1 MATTRTSQQT
11 SRGSQK
17 TKMRARTSQVRP
29 TEHVD
34 VKNHI
39 TGLLRDE
46 GALTRGDI
54 TIKTGIP
61 RTTVYD
67 TLMNLLIAGVVE
79 KYVERNGRR
88 GRPSVYYQLVA

>member
-1 MATTRTSQQT
+1 MATTRTTQKTGQS
-11 SRGSQK
+11 SQK
-17 TKMRARTSQVRP
+17 TKTRQRPSQIKP
-29 TEHVD
+29 IEPAN
-34 VKNHI
+34 VKSYI
-39 TGLLRDE
+39 TDLLRDE

-79 KYVERNGRR
+79 KYVDRNGRR
-88 GRPSVYYQLVA
+88 GRPSVYYQIVA